1 MSSGI
6 LVLNA
11 GSSSIKFSL
20 YIDGEGAPPVLSC
33 KGQIDGINV
42 DPHFVAR
49 CVGREG
55 EIDRRWGKS
64 VPFTELL
71 SDMLDWIE
79 GHLGYATLGIAGHR
93 VVHGG
98 RNYAAPLLIDDDV
111 MTELHRLIPLA
122 PLHEPF
128 ALEVISATRRLY
140 PDLPQV
146 ACFDTAFHRNN
157 DRLATLFA
165 LPRELIDAGVIRYGF
180 HGLSYEF
187 IAHRLRELSPETA
200 KGKVIVCHLGS
211 GASMCAIDNGR
222 SVCST
227 MGFTAL
233 DGLPMGTRTGSLD
246 CGVLLYLMQEK
257 GMDVNEVQRLL
268 YHKSGLLGLSGISN
282 DMRLLVGNDHPHAKE
297 AVDYFVYR
305 VGRELG
311 SLAAAM
317 GGVDAVVFTAGIGEH
332 SPEIRSRVLKENSW
346 LGLAVDEDANKKV
359 KEGLISPAG
368 TRCPAWVIP
377 TDEELMIARRT
388 AEFLV
393 QSKKGFSETR

>member
-1 MSSGI
+1 MSNGI

-20 YIDGEGAPPVLSC
+20 YVDGADAPPILSC
-33 KGQIDGINV
+33 KGQVDGINV
-42 DPHFVAR
+42 DPHFVAQNVER
-49 CVGREG
+49 GDKA
-55 EIDRRWGKS
+55 DRRWDKS

-79 GHLGYATLGIAGHR
+79 GNLGYATLAIAGHR

-98 RNYAAPLLIDDDV
+98 RRYAAPVLVDDQVMAELQLLV
-111 MTELHRLIPLA
+111 PLA
-122 PLHEPF
+122 PLHQPHN
-128 ALEVISATRRLY
+128 LEVIAAIRRLY

-146 ACFDTAFHRNN
+146 ACFDTAFHRSNGP
-157 DRLATLFA
+157 LATLFA
-165 LPRELIDAGVIRYGF
+165 LPRELIDEGVQRYGF

-187 IAHRLRELSPETA
+187 IAHRLAQLSPETA

-211 GASMCAIDNGR
+211 GASMCAIENGR

-233 DGLPMGTRTGSLD
+233 DGLPMGTRTGQLD

-257 GMDVNEVQRLL
+257 KMGASEIEHLL
-268 YHKSGLLGLSGISN
+268 YHRSGLLGLSGISN
-282 DMRLLVGNDHPHAKE
+282 DMRLLLGNADPHAKE

-305 VGRELG
+305 IGRELG

-317 GGVDAVVFTAGIGEH
+317 GGLDAVVFTAGIGEH
-332 SPEIRSRVLKENSW
+332 SPVIRSRVLAENSW
-346 LGLAVDEDANKKV
+346 LGLAVDENANRGAR
-359 KEGLISPAG
+359 EGRISPDDA
-368 TRCPAWVIP
+368 RCSAWVIP
-377 TDEELMIARRT
+377 TDEELMIARQT
-388 AEFLV
+388 AAYLAR
-393 QSKKGFSETR
+393 SRKRA